1 MFFNHEGSEKLRI
14 DSDGRFGFGTG
25 SGIDERGHL
34 QVASGNCRIKLETG
48 STDVAGLVLQTSA
61 IRFDVQAQNNFFQI
75 YDNTANAE
83 RLRINSDGD
92 FLPGGTSQD
101 LGSNGNKWDKVY
113 ANEFIGNVQTIQQ
126 NFVTENL
133 FVSGIST
140 FVCVATFHTIGIGTD
155 PSLFLADDL
164 VVGDGQG
171 SRGLTINSDGTT
183 GRILFADGSSGNDRK
198 RGEITY
204 DHSSNSLN
212 FYTSANATARVV
224 IKSGGNVEI
233 DKNLDVD
240 GHTYLDNVNISG
252 VTTFASEINLPGNVQ
267 IQLGDAANGDLK
279 IYHDTNDSYIQD
291 VGTGQLRFLS
301 NDYVFYNAGGNE
313 NLLRITENTGVSFI

>member
-1 MFFNHEGSEKLRI
+1 MIIQQMQKDF
-14 DSDGRFGFGTG
+14 
-25 SGIDERGHL
+25 
-34 QVASGNCRIKLETG
+34 ASTLMVI
-48 STDVAGLVLQTSA
+48 
-61 IRFDVQAQNNFFQI
+61 
-75 YDNTANAE
+75 
-83 RLRINSDGD
+83 

-140 FVCVATFHTIGIGTD
+140 FVGVATFHTIGIGTD

-204 DHSSNSLN
+204 DHSSNSLK
-212 FYTSANATARVV
+212 FFTPVLMLQRES
-224 IKSGGNVEI
+224 
-233 DKNLDVD
+233 
-240 GHTYLDNVNISG
+240 
-252 VTTFASEINLPGNVQ
+252 
-267 IQLGDAANGDLK
+267 
-279 IYHDTNDSYIQD
+279 
-291 VGTGQLRFLS
+291 
-301 NDYVFYNAGGNE
+301 
-313 NLLRITENTGVSFI
+313 